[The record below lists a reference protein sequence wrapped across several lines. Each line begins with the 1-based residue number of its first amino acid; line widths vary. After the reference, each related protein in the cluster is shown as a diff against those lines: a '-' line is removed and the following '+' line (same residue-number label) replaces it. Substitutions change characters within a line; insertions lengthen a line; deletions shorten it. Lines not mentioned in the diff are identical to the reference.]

1 MVRYVFQLSIF
12 CVNLPDNGYYYPSFQ
27 PYCAATDNTVTLIE
41 VKTIQPMVLFGLYKF
56 DGSTINSVTSV
67 FDGLQWNFYVVLC
80 MMWHRRELIT
90 QGLWVEENAAGDDN
104 QKSFQSDAV
113 RALGAS
119 HASSRDS
126 IDDDAFHEGLTGP
139 SPAGEEYRPGIARA
153 QSRRNGDLESS
164 TSNPLITKPSKSFG
178 AQSTSSSVAD
188 ANDLAA
194 ELLEEIQAQDEEDER
209 QKAEAALAAAAASGE
224 HMDDDDDSDDVGTPP
239 NSPPESSKYQF
250 SVDTNS
256 VITKSV
262 SFQPEPTSET
272 NASQQV
278 EIDDSVD
285 LDFPQRKKLSWFECK
300 FPRAFEYF
308 GSVVCDPPAQW
319 DKDIHI
325 AITGEKPGRDYYTA
339 SLSVVLFS
347 SVYAVIFF
355 KAIGEP
361 DSSNAATSTADTRLT
376 SSSMISAYL
385 VLVVVLEVCFIIWD
399 RVAYVCRSLTSKLVL
414 QYTYALLLHIC
425 VWWLIPSHTN
435 IYFQQRPA
443 LVFFYLQHC
452 VYLWLG
458 AMQIRYGYP
467 VFTGSKYNYNKETIY
482 TKINKKLFPLV
493 MMAPF
498 LFEMRALLDYVCT
511 TTSLSWSHWVMLEDT
526 AAHLFHVKMV
536 MQDRVEN
543 AEVLQGK
550 KRQPLSK
557 KLLSAGLMLLVLLLC
572 LVGPLAL
579 FSSANPSTAPNKVT
593 LTEVVF
599 GITDSQ
605 GTLSTLYSNSD
616 INSPAYAISQNTDGA
631 SVQRVEFDT
640 FSREIWTSSPPRVN
654 QLVAQLQSTETLNW
668 TLAFTFE
675 RPGPTDNQEV
685 KVNYGVRMTDD
696 HRNDLI
702 PMIKQSVDDRT
713 DAKTTIPAIQVDSFF
728 PPTIQ
733 LTATDGVLR
742 RSLTMLSV
750 NVTKHALDGASW
762 WSLLPF
768 LVTESTKESCR
779 STANPFC
786 LIVVSDNIVDGLT
799 SLGIGSYGLTAVYV
813 FVVVTIGSAVKGFF
827 RGAFYQVQYTELP
840 DPEDVIELIEGIYI
854 AREEKYVGHLKDE
867 VRIFETLIR
876 VLRSPETLTKVT
888 GTNVIHIPSAKEKI
902 D

>member
-1 MVRYVFQLSIF
+1 MIVIRYVFQLSIL
-12 CVNLPDNGYYYPSFQ
+12 CTNLTDGGYYYPSFQ

-41 VKTIQPMVLFGLYKF
+41 VKAIQPMVLFGLYKF
-56 DGSTINSVTSV
+56 DGSTIDSVTSV

-80 MMWHRRELIT
+80 MMWHRRELIY
-90 QGLWVEENAAGDDN
+90 QGLWVEESAADDDS
-104 QKSFQSDAV
+104 QMSFQSDAV
-113 RALGAS
+113 RALGSS
-119 HASSRDS
+119 HVSSRDS
-126 IDDDAFHEGLTGP
+126 IDDDGFHEGLTGP
-139 SPAGEEYRPGIARA
+139 TTTGGQYRPGIARA
-153 QSRRNGDLESS
+153 SSRRNGALDASS
-164 TSNPLITKPSKSFG
+164 TSAFGKKQSKSFG
-178 AQSTSSSVAD
+178 AQSMSSVVN

-194 ELLEEIQAQDEEDER
+194 ELLEEIQAQEEEDER
-209 QKAEAALAAAAASGE
+209 QKQEAALAAAAASGE
-224 HMDDDDDSDDVGTPP
+224 NLNDDDDDSDDVGTPT
-239 NSPPESSKYQF
+239 NSPPESNEYQF
-250 SVDTNS
+250 SADTNS
-256 VITKSV
+256 AMTKTV
-262 SFQPEPTSET
+262 SFQPQLIGET
-272 NASQQV
+272 HASQQV
-278 EIDDSVD
+278 EIEDSVD
-285 LDFPQRKKLSWFECK
+285 LDFPQRKKLTWWERK
-300 FPRAFEYF
+300 FPRACAYF
-308 GSVVCDPPAQW
+308 VSVACDPPPQW

-355 KAIGEP
+355 EEIGEP
-361 DSSNAATSTADTRLT
+361 DSSNTATSTADTRLT

-399 RVAYVCRSLTSKLVL
+399 RVAYVCRSLASKLVL
-414 QYTYALLLHIC
+414 QYTYAFLLHIC

-435 IYFQQRPA
+435 IYFQQRPL

-467 VFTGSKYNYNKETIY
+467 VFKGSKYNYTKETIY
-482 TKINKKLFPLV
+482 TRINEKLFPLV

-511 TTSLSWSHWVMLEDT
+511 KTSLSWSHWVMLEDT
-526 AAHLFHVKMV
+526 AAHLFSVKME
-536 MQDRVEN
+536 MEGRVAN

-550 KRQPLSK
+550 QRQPLSK
-557 KLLSAGLMLLVLLLC
+557 KFTSAGVMLLFLLIC
-572 LVGPLAL
+572 LIGPLAL
-579 FSSANPSTAPNKVT
+579 FSSANPSTTPNKVT

-605 GTLSTLYSNSD
+605 GTLSTLYLNSD
-616 INSPAYAISQNTDGA
+616 INSPTYKIDKNTDGA

-640 FSREIWTSSPPRVN
+640 FSREIWTTSPPRVN
-654 QLVAQLQSTETLNW
+654 QLVTQLQSTEPLNW
-668 TLAFTFE
+668 TLQFTFE

-685 KVNYGVRMTDD
+685 KMNYGVHMTDD

-702 PMIKQSVDDRT
+702 PMIKQSVNDA
-713 DAKTTIPAIQVDSFF
+713 DAKTTILAIQVDNFF
-728 PPTIQ
+728 PPIIQ

-750 NVTKHALDGASW
+750 NVTKHALDGSTW

-768 LVTESTKESCR
+768 LQTESTKKYCSV
-779 STANPFC
+779 ANPFC

-827 RGAFYQVQYTELP
+827 RGAFYQVQYAELP